1 MERRRCGWVTS
12 DPLYVRY
19 HDEEWGVP
27 VHDDRRHYEFMVL
40 ESAQSGL
47 SWLTILRKREGYRG
61 AFAGFD
67 PERVARYDESDVER
81 LMQDAGI
88 VRNRRKIVAA
98 IENARAMLEVQK
110 EHGSFDAFIWSFVG
124 GKTRQNRWATMQDV
138 PASTAESTALA
149 DALKKRGFRFLGPVV
164 CYAHMQ
170 ACGLVNDH
178 TTDCFRYA
186 AVSKASRR

>member
-40 ESAQSGL
+40 ESAQAGL
-47 SWLTILRKREGYRG
+47 SWLTILRKREGYRR

-67 PERVARYDESDVER
+67 PERVACFDEADVER
-81 LMQDAGI
+81 LMQDASI

-98 IENARAMLEVQK
+98 IENARAMLRVQK

-124 GKTRQNRWATMQDV
+124 GKTRQNRWATLQEV
-138 PASTAESTALA
+138 PPSTAESTALA
-149 DALKKRGFRFLGPVV
+149 DALKQRGFRFLGPVV

-178 TTDCFRYA
+178 TTDCFRYK
-186 AVSKASRR
+186 AVSRASRR

>member
-40 ESAQSGL
+40 ESAQAGL
-47 SWLTILRKREGYRG
+47 SWLTILRKRDGYRR

-67 PERVARYDESDVER
+67 PERVACFDEADVER
-81 LMQDAGI
+81 LMQDASI

-98 IENARAMLEVQK
+98 IENARAMLRVQK
-110 EHGSFDAFIWSFVG
+110 EHGSFDAFVWSFVG
-124 GKTRQNRWATMQDV
+124 GKTRQNRWATLQEV
-138 PASTAESTALA
+138 PPSTAESTALA
-149 DALKKRGFRFLGPVV
+149 DALKQRGFRFLGPVV

-178 TTDCFRYA
+178 TTDCFRYK
-186 AVSKASRR
+186 AVSRASRG

>member
-110 EHGSFDAFIWSFVG
+110 EHGSFDAFIWSFVS